1 MQLTQPIPNH
11 RSIPLTKDDLLESYD
26 EMIRSSLQLILKN
39 LKENN
44 KLSELKDWLLPMLMN
59 G

>member
-1 MQLTQPIPNH
+1 MKLTKPIPNH

-26 EMIRSSLQLILKN
+26 EMIRSSLELILKN